1 MYREWTVLMGLLAK
15 SKGWF
20 IKTGSMRCR
29 SHVRAT
35 IWIFGALFCFLST
48 LSLTMARTVDL
59 LPDQYF
65 RLMVSGIQ
73 QVEEHMNKQTGADL
87 PALEKEPG
95 WRHLPYAILAPAVLY
110 TRRDAANHHYHDPK
124 MLAEAIR
131 LGDFFASQNE
141 KGIYT
146 PRLDS
151 DWDTYMWLEAYRLLQ
166 PELGTERSARWRKA
180 ILENAARFYKPALKM
195 VDFPWYNVPY
205 IGTSPNHYAQWATL
219 LMLSGR
225 VFGKADWLELG
236 NKILHRF
243 SAVEQ
248 NPDGYWGEFS
258 RWGPTPGYD
267 YVTMTQIALYWE
279 YSHDP
284 AALKALRRSTN
295 FHKYFTYLDG
305 TPVDVI
311 NNRNRYWTVEAWG
324 QFGFS
329 HFPDGRRYDEFLTG
343 FFKPG
348 RLTMDELGRLSQ
360 DALYYHVGPTTPIP
374 QDLKDYFYRLHVP
387 AGIRKAGPW
396 EVGLSG
402 IIEPP
407 ALRNQFFIDRQSS
420 LSVFNQSLGLIIS
433 GANSKRQPELAT
445 FTETFGGNTYAMP
458 VSSRLQMGKSVDR
471 LSLAFNTFFVDLY
484 VTRPTGN
491 SVTFRFEITGKGRP
505 PNEANLNL
513 QLVLKSSHVL
523 ETAAGKKI
531 VLGRDSIDMEPD
543 DIGGWIRHDGWTLKV
558 DPAARLTWPVYP
570 YNPYSNGP
578 EKTLE
583 HAVGRLT
590 VPLNLKSQHESI
602 RPHQQEIS
610 FTLSTP

>member
-1 MYREWTVLMGLLAK
+1 MVLMRVLAK
-15 SKGWF
+15 PKPRF
-20 IKTGSMRCR
+20 NETGFMRCK
-29 SHVRAT
+29 SHARIT
-35 IWIFGALFCFLST
+35 TWIAGALLCFLSAT
-48 LSLTMARTVDL
+48 SFAADRAAVR

-65 RLMVSGIQ
+65 RLMASGIR
-73 QVEEHMNKQTGADL
+73 QVEEHMNKQPGADL
-87 PALEKEPG
+87 PALENESG
-95 WRHLPYAILAPAVLY
+95 WRHFPYAILAPAVLY
-110 TRRDAANHHYHDPK
+110 AKRDPDNPRYHDPK
-124 MLAEAIR
+124 MLAEAIQ
-131 LGDFFASQNE
+131 LGDYFASQNE

-166 PELGTERSARWRKA
+166 PELGAERRARWRKA
-180 ILENAARFYKPALKM
+180 ILENAAPFYKPALERQN
-195 VDFPWYNVPY
+195 FPWYNVPY

-248 NPDGYWGEFS
+248 NPDGYWGEYS
-258 RWGPTPGYD
+258 RRGPTTGYD

-284 AALKALRRSTN
+284 AALKALRRSTD

-311 NNRNRYWTVEAWG
+311 NNRNRYWSVEAWG

-348 RLTMDELGRLSQ
+348 HLTMDELGRLSQ
-360 DALYYHVGPTTPIP
+360 DALYYHSGPAAPIP
-374 QDLKDYFYRLHVP
+374 QDMKDYSSRLHVP
-387 AGIRKAGPW
+387 AGIRKTGPW

-407 ALRNQFFIDRQSS
+407 AVRNQFFIDRQSS
-420 LSVFNQSLGLIIS
+420 LSVFNQRLGLIIS

-445 FTETFGGNTYAMP
+445 FTESFGGRTYTMP
-458 VSSRLQMGKSVDR
+458 VSSRLQMGNDVDR
-471 LSLAFNTFFVDLY
+471 LSLAYNTFFGDLY
-484 VTRPTGN
+484 VPTPPGD

-505 PNEANLNL
+505 PDEANLNL
-513 QLVLKSSHVL
+513 QLVMKSGQVL
-523 ETAAGKKI
+523 ETGAGKKI
-531 VLGRDSIDMEPD
+531 VLGSDSIDLGPD
-543 DIGGWIRHDGWTLKV
+543 DIGGWIRHHGWTLKV
-558 DPAARLTWPVYP
+558 DPVARLTWPVYP
-570 YNPYSNGP
+570 YNPYANGP

-590 VPLNLKSQHESI
+590 VPLDLKLQHGSI